1 MEVLS
6 ELAAVLCADFD
17 GTISETTV
25 SVSLFC
31 RDSSREPTQCDHSIK
46 TPLSLHLNLLLFIC
60 RSQAH
65 TRGSWAWVADIL
77 WGRAC
82 WFGLGS
88 FRESLAGNL
97 PAASGFRSV
106 SLGAVPIFWKTLL
119 RPTGLLSPRHG
130 IQSSLSAFSRGGWRV
145 AVSDALWLPWVT
157 CQKK

>member
-65 TRGSWAWVADIL
+65 SRGSWAQVADIL

-82 WFGLGS
+82 CSGLGS
-88 FRESLAGNL
+88 FWESLAGNP
-97 PAASGFRSV
+97 PAASD
-106 SLGAVPIFWKTLL
+106 LGLCLLVPLPIFWKALL
-119 RPTGLLSPRHG
+119 RPTGLLS
-130 IQSSLSAFSRGGWRV
+130 L
-145 AVSDALWLPWVT
+145 
-157 CQKK
+157 